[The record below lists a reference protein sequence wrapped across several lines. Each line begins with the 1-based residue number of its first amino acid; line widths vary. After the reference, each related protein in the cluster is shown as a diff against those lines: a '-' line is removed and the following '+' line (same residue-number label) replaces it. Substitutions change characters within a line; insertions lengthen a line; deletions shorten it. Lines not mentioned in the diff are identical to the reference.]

1 MWWNL
6 YWWSWRQRCTGWAGV
21 SDSYAPDVCC
31 LASIDSNQDGKISFE
46 EMKQVR
52 LIRKQWW
59 VWYILI
65 TIFYW
70 NFPLFGQVTSEECRK
85 RGSVLAEKWF
95 EEIFKDLDNNGDGE
109 IDYAEF
115 VSAVTR
121 IYETWCLYWEIV
133 FKDLKYL
140 KFGFKSCFTFTL
152 SMFLSASRSSRPTIS
167 TWKTI
172 LYFSF
177 VAAEIRVIWY

>member
-1 MWWNL
+1 MADFEEKFEMSAAL
-6 YWWSWRQRCTGWAGV
+6 KA
-21 SDSYAPDVCC
+21 AF
-31 LASIDSNQDGKISFE
+31 ASIDSNQDGKISFE

-52 LIRKQWW
+52 FIRKQCNDGSDIYWW
-59 VWYILI
+59 QSFTETSL
-65 TIFYW
+65 
-70 NFPLFGQVTSEECRK
+70 PFGQVTSEECRK

-95 EEIFKDLDNNGDGE
+95 EEIFKDLDKNGDGE

-121 IYETWCLYWEIV
+121 IHETWCLCWEIV
-133 FKDLKYL
+133 CKGLKYL
-140 KFGFKSCFTFTL
+140 KFGIKSCFTLTL

-177 VAAEIRVIWY
+177 VSAEKRVVMP